1 LYGQKIGKLDFGSAG
16 IVAPAVRICYDF
28 VVTFQKETQ
37 QMLSE
42 QQINFNLNAVDNAIA
57 QQTLEGLTVSEDV
70 IINLRKAAR
79 GEITVDECLTMEL
92 RKYKHAKVRGGRPLS
107 V

>member
-1 LYGQKIGKLDFGSAG
+1 
-16 IVAPAVRICYDF
+16 
-28 VVTFQKETQ
+28 
-37 QMLSE
+37 MLSE
-42 QQINFNLNAVDNAIA
+42 QQINFNLNVVDNAIA

-79 GEITVDECLTMEL
+79 GEITVDECLKIEL
-92 RKYKHAKVRGGRPLS
+92 RKYKHAKVRGRRPLS

>member
-1 LYGQKIGKLDFGSAG
+1 
-16 IVAPAVRICYDF
+16 
-28 VVTFQKETQ
+28 
-37 QMLSE
+37 MLSE

-79 GEITVDECLTMEL
+79 GEITVDECLKIEL
-92 RKYKHAKVRGGRPLS
+92 RKYKHVKV
-107 V
+107 